1 MCRRGIR
8 GAVRTTRSLA
18 SGRRGRGYRPVMTGT
33 STSQDGGLAVALAD
47 DHPVVRAGLKTLLEA
62 DDGVR
67 VVAEF
72 EDLPKTL
79 AGVPVARPDVL
90 VLDLAMAG
98 ESSLSAV
105 PALLDRVPGMRIVI
119 LTMQED
125 PGFAREALRL
135 GASGY
140 VLKDA
145 AAEELLLALR
155 TVRRGSTYL
164 HPAPGAQMAML
175 DASISPLTDREIQVL
190 RLLAEGHTNSEIAQR
205 LYLSLR
211 TVEAH
216 RGQLRTKLGLQ
227 SRAELVSYAR
237 EHGLVR

>member
-1 MCRRGIR
+1 
-8 GAVRTTRSLA
+8 
-18 SGRRGRGYRPVMTGT
+18 MTGP
-33 STSQDGGLAVALAD
+33 STAPDGVLTVALAD
-47 DHPVVRAGLKTLLEA
+47 DHPVVRAGLTTLLDA
-62 DDGVR
+62 DDDVR

-72 EDLPKTL
+72 EDLSQTL
-79 AGVPVARPDVL
+79 RGVRAVRPDVL

-105 PALLDRVPGMRIVI
+105 PALLDGVPGLRIVI

-145 AAEELLLALR
+145 AADELLLALR

-164 HPAPGAQMAML
+164 HPALGAQMAVL

-190 RLLAEGHTNSEIAQR
+190 RLLAEGHTNAEIARR

-211 TVEAH
+211 TVETH
-216 RGQLRTKLGLQ
+216 RGQLRTKLGLR
-227 SRAELVSYAR
+227 SRAELVGYAR

>member
-1 MCRRGIR
+1 MGGP
-8 GAVRTTRSLA
+8 GASHGDV
-18 SGRRGRGYRPVMTGT
+18 
-33 STSQDGGLAVALAD
+33 LAVALAD
-47 DHPVVRAGLKTLLEA
+47 DHPVVRAGLRTLLEA
-62 DDGVR
+62 DGGVR

-72 EDLPKTL
+72 EDLPRTL
-79 AGVPVARPDVL
+79 AGAPRVRPDVL

-105 PALLDRVPGMRIVI
+105 PALLGGVPGMRIVI

-164 HPAPGAQMAML
+164 HPALGAQMAVL

-190 RLLAEGHTNSEIAQR
+190 RLLAEGHTNTEIARR

-211 TVEAH
+211 TVETH
-216 RGQLRTKLGLQ
+216 RGQLRAKLGLH
-227 SRAELVSYAR
+227 SRAELIGYAR

>member
-1 MCRRGIR
+1 MVPG
-8 GAVRTTRSLA
+8 
-18 SGRRGRGYRPVMTGT
+18 MTGPSMPADRPLT
-33 STSQDGGLAVALAD
+33 VALAD
-47 DHPVVRAGLKTLLEA
+47 DHPVVRAGLRALLEA
-62 DDGVR
+62 DSGVQ
-67 VVAEF
+67 VVGEF
-72 EDLPKTL
+72 EDLPRTL
-79 AGVPVARPDVL
+79 SGVPVLAPDVL

-98 ESSLSAV
+98 ESSLGAV
-105 PALLDRVPGMRIVI
+105 PALLATTPGLKIVI

-145 AAEELLLALR
+145 AADELLLALR

-164 HPAPGAQMAML
+164 HPALGALMAVQ
-175 DASISPLTDREIQVL
+175 DATTSPLTDRELQVL
-190 RLLAEGHTNSEIAQR
+190 RLLADGHTNAEIAHR

-216 RGQLRTKLGLQ
+216 RGQLRTKLGLET
-227 SRAELVSYAR
+227 RAELSTYAR
-237 EHGLVR
+237 EHGLVH

>member
-1 MCRRGIR
+1 MGGP
-8 GAVRTTRSLA
+8 GASHGDV
-18 SGRRGRGYRPVMTGT
+18 
-33 STSQDGGLAVALAD
+33 LAVALAD
-47 DHPVVRAGLKTLLEA
+47 DHPVVRAGLRALLEA
-62 DDGVR
+62 DGGVR

-72 EDLPKTL
+72 EDLPRTL
-79 AGVPVARPDVL
+79 AGAPRVRPDVL

-105 PALLDRVPGMRIVI
+105 PALLGGVPGMRIVI

-155 TVRRGSTYL
+155 TVRHGSTYL
-164 HPAPGAQMAML
+164 HPALGAQMAVL

-190 RLLAEGHTNSEIAQR
+190 RLLAEGHTNTEIARR

-211 TVEAH
+211 TVETH
-216 RGQLRTKLGLQ
+216 RGQLRAKLGLH
-227 SRAELVSYAR
+227 SRAELIGYAR

>member
-1 MCRRGIR
+1 MS
-8 GAVRTTRSLA
+8 A
-18 SGRRGRGYRPVMTGT
+18 T
-33 STSQDGGLAVALAD
+33 STAEGDVLTVALAD

-62 DDGVR
+62 DNGVR

-72 EDLPKTL
+72 EDLPQTL
-79 AGVPVARPDVL
+79 AGVPAVRPDVL

-105 PALLDRVPGMRIVI
+105 PALLDGVPGMRIVI

-125 PGFAREALRL
+125 PGFARESLRL

-164 HPAPGAQMAML
+164 HPALGAQMALL

-190 RLLAEGHTNSEIAQR
+190 RLLAEGHTNTEIARR
-205 LYLSLR
+205 LFLSLR
-211 TVEAH
+211 TVESH
-216 RGQLRTKLGLQ
+216 RGQLRTKLGLG
-227 SRAELVSYAR
+227 SRAELVTYAR

>member
-1 MCRRGIR
+1 
-8 GAVRTTRSLA
+8 
-18 SGRRGRGYRPVMTGT
+18 MTG
-33 STSQDGGLAVALAD
+33 SALSQHPLTVALAD

-62 DDGVR
+62 DSAVQ
-67 VVAEF
+67 VVGEF
-72 EDLPKTL
+72 EDLPGTRN
-79 AGVPVARPDVL
+79 GVPVLRPDVL

-98 ESSLSAV
+98 ESSLGAIPV
-105 PALLDRVPGMRIVI
+105 LLGATPGLKIVI

-145 AAEELLLALR
+145 AADELLLALR

-164 HPAPGAQMAML
+164 HPALGAQMAVL
-175 DASISPLTDREIQVL
+175 DASTSPLTDREIQVL
-190 RLLAEGHTNSEIAQR
+190 RLLAEGHTNAEIAAR

-211 TVEAH
+211 TVETH
-216 RGQLRTKLGLQ
+216 RGQLRTKLGLET
-227 SRAELVSYAR
+227 RAELSAYAR
-237 EHGLVR
+237 EHGLVH